1 HENIEI
7 HAIDISNWDNT
18 KKLIAQL
25 GQIDLLVNNAGIVTL
40 NAIGNIIYKIAKI
53 DLISFIN
60 FSQFAVNV
68 KGIINITQEVAKRM
82 IDNKMDGCSIVNVSS
97 MGASVAT
104 QGCLVYNAT
113 KAAIDQITRV
123 SALELGKHQIRV
135 NAVNPGP
142 VMTEIMQN
150 APKHLV
156 DAIIGRMPLQRA
168 AQVNDVA
175 NLIAYLLS
183 DKADMITGACIPID
197 GGYTAC

>member
-7 HAIDISNWDNT
+7 HAVDISNWENT

-25 GQIDLLVNNAGIVTL
+25 GKIDLLVNNAGIMTM
-40 NAIGNIIYKIAKI
+40 NEIGNISE
-53 DLISFIN
+53 DEVN
-60 FSQFAVNV
+60 CQFAVNV
-68 KGIINITQEVAKRM
+68 KGVINITQEVAKRM
-82 IDNKMDGCSIVNVSS
+82 IDNKMVGCSIVNVSS
-97 MGASVAT
+97 IGASVAT
-104 QGCLVYNAT
+104 QALLVYSAT

-135 NAVNPGP
+135 NAVNPGA

-156 DAIIGRMPLQRA
+156 DAVIGRMPLQRA

-197 GGYTAC
+197 GGYGAC